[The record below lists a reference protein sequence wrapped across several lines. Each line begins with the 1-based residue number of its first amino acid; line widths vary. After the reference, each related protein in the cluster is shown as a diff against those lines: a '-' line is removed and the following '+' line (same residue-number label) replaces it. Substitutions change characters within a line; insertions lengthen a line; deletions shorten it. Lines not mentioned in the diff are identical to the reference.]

1 MTEKES
7 LMNFRLGEAARAGR
21 GRNCLGQ
28 ERPQVG
34 HEEDRGPADRH
45 QRGARLRIG
54 FKQVTHHV
62 LG

>member
-1 MTEKES
+1 
-7 LMNFRLGEAARAGR
+7 MNFRPGEAARAGR
-21 GRNCLGQ
+21 GRNCPGQ

-62 LG
+62 FG